1 MSQSFPDVTVLLQAN
16 AIRLEALWA
25 YLYHEDAAMEQLQQD
40 ALKAAY
46 SAFTARNA
54 LNIGEQAESRPG
66 QDNLLNMTIQQV
78 ECALHCCC
86 VFDVLCLATEALPS
100 NSPVLLV
107 LPCMLASKTAIL
119 AMVLDIL
126 VVGK

>member
-1 MSQSFPDVTVLLQAN
+1 MLLQAN

-46 SAFTARNA
+46 SAFIARSA

-66 QDNLLNMTIQQV
+66 QDNLLNMTMQQV
-78 ECALHCCC
+78 GRALHCCFPVGMPC
-86 VFDVLCLATEALPS
+86 ICSPKLSSGTHWSYWQAAVSSRCNFLSVPLAVSLHT
-100 NSPVLLV
+100 
-107 LPCMLASKTAIL
+107 
-119 AMVLDIL
+119 
-126 VVGK
+126 